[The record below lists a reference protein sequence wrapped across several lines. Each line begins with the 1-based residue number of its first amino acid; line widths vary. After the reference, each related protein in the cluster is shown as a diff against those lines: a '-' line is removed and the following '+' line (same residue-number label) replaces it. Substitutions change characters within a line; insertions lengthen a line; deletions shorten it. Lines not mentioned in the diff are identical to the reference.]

1 MRYLFDTC
9 AFIDAITDEHDL
21 DADIIAIMDDWENE
35 LYVSQESVREIILKF
50 KTKRVWSKYWKTA
63 TDILNLVYS
72 SDFPFTVLPLA
83 EEHFRT
89 YAKLLP
95 NEVEDHKDPSDHL
108 IISHAITNRIPL
120 ISRDRKFRFY
130 ENQGLDLIYYGRK

>member
-9 AFIDAITDEHDL
+9 AFIDVIIDEDYL
-21 DADIIAIMDDWENE
+21 DADIKMIFEDWENE
-35 LYVSQESVREIILKF
+35 CYISQETVKELII
-50 KTKRVWSKYWKTA
+50 KYKAGKLWKKSYKTA
-63 TDILNLVYS
+63 KELIDAIYDK
-72 SDFPFTVLPLA
+72 DFPFTVLPLA

-130 ENQGLDLIYYGRK
+130 ENQGLELIYYGRK

>member
-21 DADIIAIMDDWENE
+21 DADIIAIMDDWEN
-35 LYVSQESVREIILKF
+35 
-50 KTKRVWSKYWKTA
+50 A
-63 TDILNLVYS
+63 
-72 SDFPFTVLPLA
+72 LA